1 MKTLN
6 GYTLDSGDSPES
18 ELITGRKSKV
28 IVHGNELDRDFK
40 VIYCNHCKLA
50 IKPMYIPCL
59 TKYNHKYPDGH
70 KYRLIADS
78 AFNQRVHHNNECRNN
93 ALKKADMIERMK
105 PKDIKTIAQQSPE
118 WTDKQLA
125 GAGMFIRNPA
135 KYVLTN
141 MVTP

>member
-28 IVHGNELDRDFK
+28 IVHGNELDRDFD
-40 VIYCNHCKLA
+40 VIYCNHCHLQ
-50 IKPMYIPCL
+50 IMPMYIPCL
-59 TKYNHKYPDGH
+59 TKYNHKYEEGH

-105 PKDIKTIAQQSPE
+105 PKNRKTVAEQSPP
-118 WTDKQLA
+118 WSNKQLQTV
-125 GAGMFIRNPA
+125 GSYIFN
-135 KYVLTN
+135 L
-141 MVTP
+141 